1 MSISYQPPKFQYF
14 DKKGNLRQYVPHF
27 METFY
32 NVGTKGDLLFEQ
44 LFIH

>member
-1 MSISYQPPKFQYF
+1 MPISYQPPKFQYF

-27 METFY
+27 VETFY